1 MAYMRQSV
9 QVQAGPPASVGLG
22 EYDAQRQPWTW
33 MFYPPPYDFQD
44 PDGVTPPQPV
54 FLARAG
60 EMHLGRQAS
69 AGLGC
74 GCGCGGGCAAQRGMG
89 QDATGSGLFGTGLFA
104 GGWDVST
111 WGVGEWAIVAI
122 GAYMVFSTFSTTAR
136 AGSAVAGYQRK
147 RRSRARR
154 KADLESQLSE
164 F

>member
-9 QVQAGPPASVGLG
+9 QVQSGPGLG

-44 PDGVTPPQPV
+44 PDAVAPPQPV

-60 EMHLGRQAS
+60 EMHLGREAS

-74 GCGCGGGCAAQRGMG
+74 GCGCGGGGCAQRGMG
-89 QDATGSGLFGTGLFA
+89 QDAGGLFGSGLFA
-104 GGWDVST
+104 GGLDLST
-111 WGVGEWAIVAI
+111 WGIGEWAIVAI
-122 GAYMVFSTFSTTAR
+122 GAYMIFSTFSTTAR
-136 AGSAVAGYQRK
+136 AGSAVAGYRRK